1 MKLNEKSYVHV
12 KIRGLCKLL
21 EQISG
26 LENITQLG
34 EEFEEIQF
42 IGKYSYII
50 IDYKKETILLL
61 SYKLSTEELK
71 IIEDI
76 ILYLHW
82 LETGLKLKAQIEAN
96 KRKNG

>member
-12 KIRGLCKLL
+12 KIRGLCKVL

-26 LENITQLG
+26 LEKITDLG
-34 EEFEEIQF
+34 GEFDEIQF
-42 IGKYSYII
+42 LGKYSYII

-61 SYKLSTEELK
+61 SYKLSAEELQ

-76 ILYLHW
+76 NLYLNW
-82 LETGLKLKAQIEAN
+82 LETGLRLQAEIEAN
-96 KRKNG
+96 KKNG

>member
-12 KIRGLCKLL
+12 KIRKLCRVL

-26 LENITQLG
+26 LENITDLG
-34 EEFEEIQF
+34 EEFDEIQF

-61 SYKLSTEELK
+61 SYKLSAEELE
-71 IIEDI
+71 IIKDI
-76 ILYLHW
+76 NLNLNW
-82 LETGLKLKAQIEAN
+82 LELGLKVQAQIEAN
-96 KRKNG
+96 RKNG

>member
-12 KIRGLCKLL
+12 KIRKLCKLL

-26 LENITQLG
+26 LENITDLG
-34 EEFEEIQF
+34 GEFDEIQF

-61 SYKLSTEELK
+61 SYKLSAKELE

-76 ILYLHW
+76 NFELNW
-82 LETGLKLKAQIEAN
+82 LETGLRVQALIESH
-96 KRKNG
+96 RKNG

>member
-26 LENITQLG
+26 LKNITDLG
-34 EEFEEIQF
+34 EEFNEIQF

-50 IDYKKETILLL
+50 IDYKNEAILLL
-61 SYKLSTEELK
+61 SYKLSAKELE
-71 IIEDI
+71 IINDI
-76 ILYLHW
+76 NFELNW
-82 LETGLKLKAQIEAN
+82 LEMGLRIQAQIEAN
-96 KRKNG
+96 RKNG

>member
-21 EQISG
+21 EQISD
-26 LENITQLG
+26 LENITDLG
-34 EEFEEIQF
+34 EEFDEIQF

-61 SYKLSTEELK
+61 SYKLSAEELQ

-76 ILYLHW
+76 NLYLNW
-82 LETGLKLKAQIEAN
+82 LETGLRVQAQIEAN
-96 KRKNG
+96 RKNG